1 MREEGGIDMELLSKE
16 EVMGGICPVC
26 RVTGPG
32 VGFGVLRLG
41 GEDVWVCRKCGL
53 LFIPK
58 HLRGAGGKEGVEKGI
73 SVEEARRRIEEAKG
87 KGVLHKAVV
96 EEAAVVELEGEKRG
110 FVCPECGKVLKNEFG
125 LRGHMRSH
133 GVVDGGGEGT
143 G

>member
-1 MREEGGIDMELLSKE
+1 MELLSKE

-32 VGFGVLRLG
+32 VQFGVVRFDQG
-41 GEDVWVCRKCGL
+41 GVEEFWVCRKCGCV
-53 LFIPK
+53 FMPK
-58 HLRGAGGKEGVEKGI
+58 HLRGIGGKEGGSGREI

-87 KGVLHKAVV
+87 RGVLHKAVV
-96 EEAAVVELEGEKRG
+96 EDAAVVELHGEKRG